1 MLLWE
6 LHSQLCLE
14 SHRKIRC
21 KFFIRG
27 HCPFRS
33 ECIYLHELPA
43 RQLLRHRRQR
53 PRMPAVSGVAHPGAG
68 LGTKRPWLILPPLCC
83 RYSSLLPQRALT
95 RRMKSSAR
103 SSGPLPWP
111 CWRQNFTAP
120 VLATRCFSLTSAIP
134 TEPWGPCW
142 AWVLLVAGHISRRRK
157 HLLLTPAIVLGW
169 LQPWGCCRDRVGWG
183 SSLAGIY
190 GGDSGHSPPALAQDP
205 RVGLGWVLGGSGG
218 IRHPRAGPGVPGS
231 REGTVLNCF

>member
-1 MLLWE
+1 MQI
-6 LHSQLCLE
+6 LHPWPLPLQ
-14 SHRKIRC
+14 IRV
-21 KFFIRG
+21 
-27 HCPFRS
+27 H
-33 ECIYLHELPA
+33 LPA
-43 RQLLRHRRQR
+43 RAACPPAAAAQAAAAEDARCKWGGT
-53 PRMPAVSGVAHPGAG
+53 PRGWAG

-83 RYSSLLPQRALT
+83 RYSSLLPRRALT

-142 AWVLLVAGHISRRRK
+142 AWVLLVAGHISRRQK

-231 REGTVLNCF
+231 RGGTVLNCF

>member
-6 LHSQLCLE
+6 LHSKLCLE

-33 ECIYLHELPA
+33 ECIYLHKLPA

-83 RYSSLLPQRALT
+83 RYSSLLPRRALT
-95 RRMKSSAR
+95 RRMRSSAR

-134 TEPWGPCW
+134 TEPWGPRW
-142 AWVLLVAGHISRRRK
+142 AWVLLVAGHISRRWK

-169 LQPWGCCRDRVGWG
+169 LQPWGCCRARVGWG

-205 RVGLGWVLGGSGG
+205 RVGLG
-218 IRHPRAGPGVPGS
+218 
-231 REGTVLNCF
+231 